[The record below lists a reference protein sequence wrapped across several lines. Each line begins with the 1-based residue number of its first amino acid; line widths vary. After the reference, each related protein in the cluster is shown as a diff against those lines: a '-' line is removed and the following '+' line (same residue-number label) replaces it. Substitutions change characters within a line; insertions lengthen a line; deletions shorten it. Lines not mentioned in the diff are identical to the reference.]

1 LAVKSQPSLRGPLC
15 TTSVFSFLP
24 DVKQLSLIGRQLSV
38 NLSDICALL
47 TKKIKMEIKN
57 RSAYFEFF
65 IDDKYVAGIV
75 LTGTEV
81 KSLRAG
87 KANFNDSY
95 CIFHNGELWIRSLHI
110 SEYSHGTINN
120 HDPIRERK
128 LLLNRRELKK
138 LEARIKEKGYTIVPL
153 RLFLNENNLVKL
165 EIGLGKGKKVYDK
178 RETIKQRDTEREI
191 KRYIK

>member
-1 LAVKSQPSLRGPLC
+1 
-15 TTSVFSFLP
+15 
-24 DVKQLSLIGRQLSV
+24 
-38 NLSDICALL
+38 
-47 TKKIKMEIKN
+47 MEIKN

-65 IDDKYVAGIV
+65 IDDKYTAGIM

-95 CIFHNGELWIRSLHI
+95 CLFQNGELWIKSFHI
-110 SEYSHGTINN
+110 SEYSLGTVNN
-120 HDPIRERK
+120 HNPIRERK

-138 LEARIKEKGYTIVPL
+138 IEAKLKEKGYTIVPL
-153 RLFLNENNLVKL
+153 RLFFNEKNLVKV
-165 EIGLGKGKKVYDK
+165 EIGLGKGKKLHDK
-178 RETIKQRDTEREI
+178 RDSIKQRDTEREM